1 MTSHQSPAATTDPST
16 GATGRAAEGAKPR
29 HDGYV
34 EGMAGGDAFA
44 ARGGV
49 IGPLQRWLSG
59 HHRHVT
65 PVGAAAAVLL
75 GAVLAGSAIM
85 GDGWAAGF
93 STVGSLITQADWRWI
108 PVAVGCVVL
117 SHIGYTL
124 AYREVLR
131 AKDAPRPPMARLA
144 ASVLAGFGML
154 TPRAGFTL
162 DQAILRESGA
172 SPAAARGGVLRLAM
186 LEYALLA
193 PATFICAVVL
203 FAQRFPAQAGVLQSW
218 LIGVPVGAAVVGAL
232 FLIRRRHPFNSRV
245 LRPLDR
251 MLDAISAMGRT
262 VLESRTGAVA
272 AGGMALYWAAD
283 IAALGACLLIVQQ
296 SLPVDVLVV
305 GYATGYA
312 FTRRS
317 MPLAGAGAAEAL
329 MPFTLH
335 WMTVPLAAC
344 VLAVFAY
351 RLCNL
356 WLPLGPAALSLRHL
370 TGHPATRMAVGK
382 A

>member
-1 MTSHQSPAATTDPST
+1 MTIDNDASATAGFST
-16 GATGRAAEGAKPR
+16 HPVGRAAGSDEAV

-34 EGMAGGDAFA
+34 EGMTVGDTVA

-49 IGPLQRWLSG
+49 IEALRRWMSG

-65 PVGAAAAVLL
+65 PIGAVAAVLL
-75 GAVLAGSAIM
+75 GAALAGGAIT

-93 STVGSLITQADWRWI
+93 SAVGHLIAQADWRWI
-108 PVAVGCVVL
+108 PVAIGCVVL
-117 SHIGYTL
+117 SHVGYTL

-131 AKDAPRPPMARLA
+131 AKDAPKPPMARLA

-162 DQAILRESGA
+162 DQAILRDSGV
-172 SPAAARGGVLRLAM
+172 SPSAARGGVLRLAM

-203 FAQRFPAQAGVLQSW
+203 FAQRFPAQAGVLESW
-218 LIGVPVGAAVVGAL
+218 LVGVPVGGAIVAVL
-232 FLIRRRHPFNSRV
+232 FLVRRRHPFRCRALS
-245 LRPLDR
+245 PLNR
-251 MLDAISAMGRT
+251 MLDAIAAMVRT
-262 VLESRTGAVA
+262 LVESRTGVVA

-283 IAALGACLLIVQQ
+283 IAALGACLMIVQQ

-329 MPFTLH
+329 MPFSMH
-335 WMTVPLAAC
+335 WMTVPLAAG

-356 WLPLGPAALSLRHL
+356 WMPLGPAALSLRHL
-370 TGHPATRMAVGK
+370 AGQPVARVAPGK